1 MAPAP
6 PAVIREGQG
15 GIGPW
20 GTGTCLPV
28 LRSHRKGGNRMRAFI
43 AALRGQGDLAMLLL
57 RLVLASI
64 FIVAG
69 YNKFFGAGLERV
81 TQMFT
86 GYGVVP
92 VPAVAA
98 PF

>member
-1 MAPAP
+1 
-6 PAVIREGQG
+6 
-15 GIGPW
+15 
-20 GTGTCLPV
+20 
-28 LRSHRKGGNRMRAFI
+28 MRAFI

-98 PF
+98 PFIAALEFAGGILLALGLFTRYVAVLYFLEFLLA